1 MEAKQN
7 MAIAFNPKTWGSIDL
22 RWQESVT
29 ATTSAI
35 HLSKTRLIGAAA
47 MVAAA
52 RTAPGPL

>member
-1 MEAKQN
+1 